1 MASVQ
6 ELRVETGKIF
16 VCTGIRITPII
27 KRRSLNEISLLFV
40 SLIRAVSAM
49 GRKFSFKGQV
59 ISQSYRIILTPGS

>member
-1 MASVQ
+1 M
-6 ELRVETGKIF
+6 
-16 VCTGIRITPII
+16 I

-59 ISQSYRIILTPGS
+59 ISQSYRIILTPSSCTDAINHVSPNS